1 MPCIGSQRTW
11 DTSGDRDSGLL
22 SRPWH
27 LSVTDLTRELII
39 PTRGQGLQ
47 LITDQVTRI
56 VREAA
61 IADGLCTVFIRHTSA
76 SLIIQENADASVQHD
91 LGRWLG
97 DLAPESRAW
106 EHDDE
111 GRDDMPAHAK
121 SAITRTSEVI
131 PIVDGQLGLGTWQGV
146 YLWEH
151 RRTPHERQVIV
162 HVQGDPPPN
171 SR

>member
-1 MPCIGSQRTW
+1 MIHQR
-11 DTSGDRDSGLL
+11 LL
-22 SRPWH
+22 RIS
-27 LSVTDLTRELII
+27 
-39 PTRGQGLQ
+39 TRGQGPIN
-47 LITDQVTRI
+47 ITSKVRDVVEESRI
-56 VREAA
+56 TK
-61 IADGLCTVFIRHTSA
+61 GLCTVFVRHTSA
-76 SLIIQENADASVQHD
+76 SLVIQENADASVQHD
-91 LGRWLG
+91 LGRWFS

-131 PIVDGQLGLGTWQGV
+131 PIMDGQLGLGAWQGV

-162 HVQGDPPPN
+162 HVQGDP
-171 SR
+171 